1 MVVICPLVTTIP
13 SSVVLV
19 LGHQVI
25 PHMEQASSWEC
36 PLGRI
41 EQKEELLIS
50 EDKNFI
56 SSCSIEEDGFLRPW
70 SCL

>member
-1 MVVICPLVTTIP
+1 MVICPLVTTVPIR
-13 SSVVLV
+13 VV

-25 PHMEQASSWEC
+25 PHMEQAPNWGY

-56 SSCSIEEDGFLRPW
+56 SSCSIEEDGF
-70 SCL
+70 